1 MQLITSDQRR
11 TALLKRLGIIAFVI
25 IAMSG
30 VVAAQPTTN
39 PICDSDSSLSAL
51 QPVLNGALQV
61 SIFVGVSGA
70 VVAFFGGTA
79 IESLPVSA
87 QRREEAKNLQQRT
100 RGAALKL
107 LFGGA
112 IISFIL
118 SGVFDVS
125 CLSLLPF

>member
-1 MQLITSDQRR
+1 MQLAIPDERR
-11 TALLKRLGIIAFVI
+11 TALLKRIGILALVLLL
-25 IAMSG
+25 ASG
-30 VVAAQPTTN
+30 AVAAQPTTN
-39 PICDSDSSLSAL
+39 PICNDDSSLSTL
-51 QPVLNGALQV
+51 QPVMNGALQV

-87 QRREEAKNLQQRT
+87 QRREDAKNLQQRT

-125 CLSLLPF
+125 CLNLLPF

>member
-1 MQLITSDQRR
+1 MT
-11 TALLKRLGIIAFVI
+11 G
-25 IAMSG
+25 
-30 VVAAQPTTN
+30 VAAAQTTN
-39 PICDSDSSLSAL
+39 PICDTDSSLSAL
-51 QPVLNGALQV
+51 QPVMNGALQV

-87 QRREEAKNLQQRT
+87 ERREGAKNLQQRT

-125 CLSLLPF
+125 CLNLLPF

>member
-25 IAMSG
+25 IAMTG
-30 VVAAQPTTN
+30 VAAAQPTTN
-39 PICDSDSSLSAL
+39 PICNSDSSLSAL
-51 QPVLNGALQV
+51 QPVMNGALQV